1 MTEVSSLDQKSQSS
15 IHQSSPGNRD
25 IVLISPQSE
34 IRKKSAVIDNYD
46 VQLERAKFMNIMSSR
61 KQMLN

>member
-1 MTEVSSLDQKSQSS
+1 M
-15 IHQSSPGNRD
+15 SP
-25 IVLISPQSE
+25 LSE

-61 KQMLN
+61 KQMLE